1 MRHVQWIR
9 ACGSLKPARY
19 TSSSCQENV
28 HQSPVSDIRAH
39 SFADSGG
46 PTESEDKTSKNAD
59 PDESHMTAIN
69 EINLFQKE
77 NSKHDIP
84 VLHGASVETVRTSKS
99 VPPIQ
104 QQSLKHR

>member
-46 PTESEDKTSKNAD
+46 PTESEYKTSKNAD

-104 QQSLKHR
+104 QKSLKHR

>member
-1 MRHVQWIR
+1 
-9 ACGSLKPARY
+9 
-19 TSSSCQENV
+19 
-28 HQSPVSDIRAH
+28 
-39 SFADSGG
+39 
-46 PTESEDKTSKNAD
+46 
-59 PDESHMTAIN
+59 MTAIN

-104 QQSLKHR
+104 QKSLKHR